1 MIGENNMCTN
11 ITNTDEFMV
20 GDIVISLPNRK
31 NIHRNG
37 YEYAVRR
44 FEVVEIDYENN
55 TVTLF
60 DLDNSKIFIWGFHIP
75 IDKEIH
81 TLLVLENEIPI

>member
-1 MIGENNMCTN
+1 MCTN

-31 NIHRNG
+31 NIHRDG
-37 YEYAVRR
+37 H
-44 FEVVEIDYENN
+44 D

-60 DLDNSKIFIWGFHIP
+60 DLDNSKIFTWGFHIP

-81 TLLVLENEIPI
+81 TLLVLENVYN